1 MKIPSQYL
9 PIMPYLILK
18 EASAFLQFMKS
29 VFNAT
34 EQLLVPADGNKIR
47 HGELRINDAV
57 IMFADA
63 TEQWQEKPAGMY
75 VYVAQVPETYAK
87 AMAQGA
93 TSLMEPQPR
102 EYGFTAGFKDAF
114 GNDWWIVEPEKE

>member
-1 MKIPSQYL
+1 MKIPPQYL
-9 PIMPYLILK
+9 PLMPYLILK
-18 EASAFLQFMKS
+18 EASGFLQFMKT

-34 EQLLVPADGNKIR
+34 EQLLMPADDNKIT
-47 HGELRINDAV
+47 HGELRIGEAV

-63 TEQWQEKPAGMY
+63 TEQWLEKPAGMY

-87 AMAQGA
+87 AIAQGA
-93 TSLMEPQPR
+93 TSLMEPQMR
-102 EYGFTAGFKDAF
+102 EYGFTAGFQDAF